1 MTSLHDHLPYENNAP
16 LMTASNRTLKG
27 EFLSTSVFSPSTLRT
42 SSFLLNHST
51 AYHVAMIS
59 SIIEY
64 NIENYFFGDYFTNYK
79 LMYLGKAAPTLITH
93 TAYAKSLLTF
103 FEPRVAVEHLQK
115 GISSALFGD
124 FLRKF
129 SMYWCGPGFTHLI
142 QYSKRKDHVLVTDGP
157 YRFVRHPGYAGWA
170 IWAISTQG

>member
-1 MTSLHDHLPYENNAP
+1 MVSA
-16 LMTASNRTLKG
+16 
-27 EFLSTSVFSPSTLRT
+27 
-42 SSFLLNHST
+42 
-51 AYHVAMIS
+51 
-59 SIIEY
+59 IIEY
-64 NIENYFFGDYFTNYK
+64 NIETYFFGDYFTNYK
-79 LMYLGKAAPTLITH
+79 LMYIGKDASTLKAH
-93 TAYAKSLLTF
+93 AKSSAARF
-103 FEPRVAVEHLQK
+103 DRGPRQFRFTRHLQK
-115 GISSALFGD
+115 GISLALFGD